1 MTNETLARAREIALA
16 ASGVSRT
23 ASVATN
29 DVIDLFC
36 LAPLDASHP
45 TARHIAMSMAT
56 PLSFATTARVVPG
69 PAGNARAGRVHDAG
83 AVSVSSSRVHATR
96 VGFGASRRTRVAPP
110 RAVPL
115 EAVEPIVAAA
125 VLPAAPAL
133 FELSL
138 FGLSAPFADAAK
150 DADGNVPIWFP
161 VASTVAYFWVAGEVR
176 KIRREQER
184 KAMARASKA
193 ASEAAQRK
201 VESIPP
207 EAWAKLV
214 VCLVIDGLGDSSF
227 FLPGLGELSD
237 FAYAPLEAFL
247 LNQLFRSNAIASL
260 GFIEEALPFTDV
272 LPTATLAWVLEEFF
286 ADSPPGKLLGL
297 DKNPEPEREK
307 K

>member
-1 MTNETLARAREIALA
+1 MKFRHTSEARRPELA
-16 ASGVSRT
+16 AIAHAPRTSWCWLIGTIFFLPVDPEVCSTSAVRDAPGSR
-23 ASVATN
+23 
-29 DVIDLFC
+29 LECFE
-36 LAPLDASHP
+36 
-45 TARHIAMSMAT
+45 R
-56 PLSFATTARVVPG
+56 
-69 PAGNARAGRVHDAG
+69 
-83 AVSVSSSRVHATR
+83 SSS
-96 VGFGASRRTRVAPP
+96 SS
-110 RAVPL
+110 
-115 EAVEPIVAAA
+115 
-125 VLPAAPAL
+125 AAPAL

-227 FLPGLGELSD
+227 LFPGLGELSD
-237 FAYAPLEAFL
+237 AAYAPLEAFL

>member
-1 MTNETLARAREIALA
+1 MTTATTLL
-16 ASGVSRT
+16 
-23 ASVATN
+23 
-29 DVIDLFC
+29 
-36 LAPLDASHP
+36 
-45 TARHIAMSMAT
+45 
-56 PLSFATTARVVPG
+56 FATTSRIVCD
-69 PAGNARAGRVHDAG
+69 PAGNARAGRLHDAG
-83 AVSVSSSRVHATR
+83 AVSVSSSRQHATR
-96 VGFGASRRTRVAPP
+96 VGIGASRRTRIAPL
-110 RAVPL
+110 RAVPPG
-115 EAVEPIVAAA
+115 AVEPIVAVEA
-125 VLPAAPAL
+125 LSGAPEL

-138 FGLSAPFADAAK
+138 FGLTNPFAEAAK
-150 DADGNVPIWFP
+150 DADGNLPVWFP
-161 VASTVAYFWVAGEVR
+161 VVSTVAYFWVAGEVK
-176 KIRREQER
+176 KIRQEQER

-227 FLPGLGELSD
+227 LFPGLGELSD
-237 FAYAPLEAFL
+237 AAYAPLEAFL

-286 ADSPPGKLLGL
+286 ADSPFGKLAGL
-297 DKNPEPEREK
+297 NKTPAPAEEEK

>member
-1 MTNETLARAREIALA
+1 MKPWPGARNRAH
-16 ASGVSRT
+16 GVSRT

-45 TARHIAMSMAT
+45 TARHIAMSLAT

-125 VLPAAPAL
+125 ALPAAPAL

-227 FLPGLGELSD
+227 LFPGLGELSD
-237 FAYAPLEAFL
+237 AAYAPLEAFL

-297 DKNPEPEREK
+297 DKNPEPEREEK
-307 K
+307 

>member
-1 MTNETLARAREIALA
+1 
-16 ASGVSRT
+16 
-23 ASVATN
+23 
-29 DVIDLFC
+29 
-36 LAPLDASHP
+36 
-45 TARHIAMSMAT
+45 
-56 PLSFATTARVVPG
+56 
-69 PAGNARAGRVHDAG
+69 
-83 AVSVSSSRVHATR
+83 
-96 VGFGASRRTRVAPP
+96 
-110 RAVPL
+110 
-115 EAVEPIVAAA
+115 
-125 VLPAAPAL
+125 
-133 FELSL
+133 
-138 FGLSAPFADAAK
+138 
-150 DADGNVPIWFP
+150 VPIWFP

-227 FLPGLGELSD
+227 LFPGLGELSD
-237 FAYAPLEAFL
+237 AAYAPLEAFL